1 VTTTAGVAE
10 RRERIGAIDGEVVRL
25 LAERV
30 ALAREI
36 GRSKRDAGAATLDPA
51 QEAAVV
57 RRAVERARLLGL
69 PDEHVREI
77 FWSLV
82 GMCRAAQL
90 EEGS

>member
-1 VTTTAGVAE
+1 VTPAEGLAE

-25 LAERV
+25 VAERV

-36 GRSKRDAGAATLDPA
+36 GRSKRDAGAATLDPG

-57 RRAVERARLLGL
+57 RRAVERARSLGL
-69 PDEHVREI
+69 PDEPVREI

-90 EEGS
+90 EEGT